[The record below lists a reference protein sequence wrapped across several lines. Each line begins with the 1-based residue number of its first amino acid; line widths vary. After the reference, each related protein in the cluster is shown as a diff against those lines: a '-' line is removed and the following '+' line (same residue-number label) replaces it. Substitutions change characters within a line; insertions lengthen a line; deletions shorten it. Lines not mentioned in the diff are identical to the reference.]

1 MERNVTTTIILLLVA
16 IFALALSILLKTDW
30 SPEALDAAKLALA
43 TASALVVVWVLVDGG
58 RALADR
64 WRRFNSRPY

>member
-1 MERNVTTTIILLLVA
+1 MRTTITLLLVA
-16 IFALALSILLKTDW
+16 IAVLTLSILLRSDW

-43 TASALVVVWVLVDGG
+43 TAVAVVVVWGVVDGG